1 MIKARLRNY
10 VSQLTII
17 IMPYMIFRVIFWL
30 FIAVQV
36 FLLLFCD
43 KIDRYISPRALMVA
57 LVFKC
62 AFVIAYI
69 VYTNI
74 AIDLPSPMFLNI
86 IGYIFLFM
94 LLIFIWRLYLS
105 KTIKDDKTYQMVN
118 LRRTSKNTH
127 NIVGRIQEGK
137 HIFEVLLK
145 LSDKDFYKLD
155 SQGYFDLMSRNKS
168 VPVKLA
174 KRQMDIEENEHYDA
188 IVRLI

>member
-118 LRRTSKNTH
+118 LRRTRTTLSAESKKVNTFSKFCSSSPIKTST
-127 NIVGRIQEGK
+127 NWI
-137 HIFEVLLK
+137 LK
-145 LSDKDFYKLD
+145 ATLISCRETNPCLSNLP
-155 SQGYFDLMSRNKS
+155 N
-168 VPVKLA
+168 VKWTLR
-174 KRQMDIEENEHYDA
+174 KTNTMTPLC
-188 IVRLI
+188 V